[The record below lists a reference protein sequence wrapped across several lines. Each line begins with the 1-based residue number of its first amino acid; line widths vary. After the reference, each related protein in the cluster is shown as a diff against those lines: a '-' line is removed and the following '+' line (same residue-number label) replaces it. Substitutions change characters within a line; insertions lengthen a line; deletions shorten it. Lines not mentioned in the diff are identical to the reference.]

1 MLNKKDALRHIVV
14 GVVSLL
20 FVIGGV
26 VSLIVLGGRAP
37 YAVLPIVAII
47 LGVSLGVMFVV
58 SFVRKKPLGGVALR
72 ALVVLNIIAF
82 VASIVDASVYHL
94 RKIGDRLDIKD
105 KASAVLVIDTFEDD
119 HVRLEG
125 QGKIEFLESL
135 SEIKYTWDP
144 FFDLKVT
151 TSYRINITAGEKSY
165 SISGFCINDGKEVVY
180 FADAHESMTR
190 LVDSYIK

>member
-1 MLNKKDALRHIVV
+1 MGNKRMVLNYLVAAVSLVAFLGGIVSLLVLNGSSHFGVIPIVSIVV
-14 GVVSLL
+14 GALVGAI
-20 FVIGGV
+20 F
-26 VSLIVLGGRAP
+26 
-37 YAVLPIVAII
+37 IVAC
-47 LGVSLGVMFVV
+47 
-58 SFVRKKPLGGVALR
+58 VRKKPLRGVTLW
-72 ALVVLNIIAF
+72 ALVVLNVIAF
-82 VASIVDASVYHL
+82 AASIVDASVYHL

-105 KASAVLVIDTFEDD
+105 KSSAVLVIDTFEDD

-125 QGKIEFLESL
+125 QEKIEFLDSL